1 MMITVTE
8 LKMYNF
14 FKEKGLLKNENLIC
28 KEVAIHETT
37 HEVESCSDYDS
48 DLSENSVTASNE
60 SKMTDL
66 AGLFAE
72 SEIEVPE
79 MVRDED
85 SLFTIISR
93 ILFLAGQEFIKS
105 KNFLQTIWLLLF
117 TLSLIL
123 NPSTN
128 IPVATMLIPAVMCLY
143 LPLRKAE
150 KVEQE
155 NWKPPD
161 PWVYSNK
168 ENIYVSDLES
178 DIEETYSN
186 QGYIRQRGRRKKKP
200 EPSYPPW
207 THSGFAPV

>member
-1 MMITVTE
+1 MMITETE
-8 LKMYNF
+8 IKMYNF

-28 KEVAIHETT
+28 KEVAIPETT

-60 SKMTDL
+60 SEMTDL

-93 ILFLAGQEFIKS
+93 ILFLVGQEFIKS

-143 LPLRKAE
+143 LPWVGQYCKQLI
-150 KVEQE
+150 
-155 NWKPPD
+155 WKFWP
-161 PWVYSNK
+161 K
-168 ENIYVSDLES
+168 
-178 DIEETYSN
+178 N
-186 QGYIRQRGRRKKKP
+186 QIKTFILLQR
-200 EPSYPPW
+200 Y
-207 THSGFAPV
+207 FL